1 MKNLNT
7 SRQPRAERAYGL
19 SGAAWLLGF
28 ILLLLTAGLQAQT
41 LLQLDRQIATMLA
54 SPNTAIVDEGQHL
67 QSLVADLHP
76 TLYITKGEF
85 TYYGGDYPL
94 RVKCD
99 AASISNLYQPLP
111 AYSGVELIIIR
122 VTSPAEL
129 GAQVDLTRL
138 TAFTQLK
145 YIYFL
150 CTFDVCPEFN
160 QSRTCVENRLSPM
173 LSGQGDGVMMIL
185 YKVSIPS

>member
-54 SPNTAIVDEGQHL
+54 SPNTAIVNEGQHL

-85 TYYGGDYPL
+85 AYYGGDYP
-94 RVKCD
+94 VKVECD
-99 AASISNLYQPLP
+99 VASIAQLYQPLP
-111 AYSGVELIIIR
+111 SYSGVELIIIK
-122 VTSPAEL
+122 VNNPAEL
-129 GAQVDLTRL
+129 SARLDPARL
-138 TAFTQLK
+138 TAFTELK

-173 LSGQGDGVMMIL
+173 LSGPGDATIIML
-185 YKVSIPS
+185 YKVSVPS

>member
-19 SGAAWLLGF
+19 SGATWLLGF
-28 ILLLLTAGLQAQT
+28 MLLLLSPGLQAQT

-54 SPNTAIVDEGQHL
+54 SPNTAIVNEGQHL

-85 TYYGGDYPL
+85 AYYGGDYPV
-94 RVKCD
+94 RVECD
-99 AASISNLYQPLP
+99 AASITSLYQPLP
-111 AYSGVELIIIR
+111 SYSGVELIIIK
-122 VTSPAEL
+122 VNSPAEL
-129 GAQVDLTRL
+129 SARLDPARL

-145 YIYFL
+145 YICFL

-160 QSRTCVENRLSPM
+160 QSRTCVEDRLSPM
-173 LSGQGDGVMMIL
+173 LSGPGDATIIML
-185 YKVSIPS
+185 YKVSVPS

>member
-19 SGAAWLLGF
+19 SGAAWLLGLM
-28 ILLLLTAGLQAQT
+28 LLLLTAGLQAQT
-41 LLQLDRQIATMLA
+41 LRQLDRQIATMLA
-54 SPNTAIVDEGQHL
+54 SPNTAIVNEGQHL

-85 TYYGGDYPL
+85 AYYGGDYPV
-94 RVKCD
+94 RVECD
-99 AASISNLYQPLP
+99 AASITSLYQPLP
-111 AYSGVELIIIR
+111 SYSGVEIIIIK
-122 VTSPAEL
+122 VKSPAEL
-129 GAQVDLTRL
+129 GAQLDLTRL
-138 TAFTQLK
+138 TTFTQLK

-173 LSGQGDGVMMIL
+173 LSGPGDATIIML
-185 YKVSIPS
+185 YKVSVPS